1 MPEVVETYLGQ
12 CRLLEE
18 WFEGCYGDVAEVQ
31 RFARRGTKNKVAILP
46 QISELEPFGVLSCLV
61 GSECLYCPRMG
72 LKLRDLNVLLKEN
85 LYSWAE
91 RRRPPGRFR
100 AFLEYTPRLF
110 EVGNTDFQFTRSLLG
125 VSM

>member
-18 WFEGCYGDVAEVQ
+18 WFEGRCGDVAEAQ
-31 RFARRGTKNKVAILP
+31 RFARRGTKDKVAILP

-61 GSECLYCPRMG
+61 GSERLYCPRVS
-72 LKLRDLNVLLKEN
+72 LKLRDLNVPLKEN
-85 LYSWAE
+85 FYSWAE
-91 RRRPPGRFR
+91 RMLETVP
-100 AFLEYTPRLF
+100 AVASLEYTPRLF
-110 EVGNTDFQFTRSLLG
+110 EVGNTDFEFTRSLLG